1 MTIKHAKLSPSSS
14 ARWLACTGSVKAE
27 QGYKNYSN
35 KAASDGTA
43 QHEVADLCLKSCGD
57 AEYFI
62 GKTIEGV
69 LITDDM
75 ADTVQKYLDYVRAF
89 ENEHTEL
96 SAEQRVDFNHLV
108 QGGFGTLDA
117 AVIDYDK
124 RVCNIFDLKTGRIF
138 VDAENNTQG
147 QLYALGLLNELEFLD
162 VVDTFVIHIVQPPS
176 SNYSSWEIS
185 VDDLKVFGQYVERQ
199 AKIALSDNAPRT
211 AGESQ
216 CMWCKAAPDCPTL
229 FEHTQVVIG
238 SDFDDLD
245 ADVLSQEQKR
255 LVLDNKVLIE
265 RFIQA
270 IQDDVE
276 RTLLDG
282 GKFDGYKLVE
292 GRSNR
297 KYTDTAETYLTDKL
311 GDDAYKKTLI
321 SLTAAE
327 KLVDRDE
334 LSEHL
339 YKPQGKPKLVP
350 SSAKGIPLVDITDCF
365 DKIS

>member
-14 ARWLACTGSVKAE
+14 SRWLNCTGSVKAE
-27 QGYKNYSN
+27 AGYKNYSN
-35 KAASDGTA
+35 KAASKGTA
-43 QHEVADLCLKSCGD
+43 MHEVADRCLKTGD
-57 AEYFI
+57 DAVSFI
-62 GKTIEGV
+62 NSIIEGV

-75 ADTVQKYLDYVRAF
+75 SRTVDSYLDYVRAF

-108 QGGFGTLDA
+108 QDGFGTLDA

-138 VDAENNTQG
+138 VDAANNTQG

-185 VDDLKVFGQYVERQ
+185 VDDLKVFGQYVEQQ

-211 AGESQ
+211 PSETA
-216 CMWCKAAPDCPTL
+216 CMWCKASADCPAL
-229 FEHTQVVIG
+229 FEHTQAAIG
-238 SDFDDLD
+238 ADFDDLD

-282 GKFDGYKLVE
+282 GKFDGYKLIE
-292 GRSNR
+292 GKANR
-297 KYTDTAETYLTDKL
+297 KYTDTAESFLTEKL
-311 GDDAYKKTLI
+311 GDNAYKKTLI

-327 KLVDRDE
+327 KLIGKDE

-365 DKIS
+365 DKI